1 MIRVSEAEIKRAQKV
16 EREASE
22 LRGTMRKRME
32 FLDFD

>member
-1 MIRVSEAEIKRAQKV
+1 MQAQKV